1 MIELENIS
9 KNFGDFQAVSDLS
22 VSVPSGELF
31 GFLGPNGA
39 GKTTTVKM
47 TVGLLRPTA
56 GSISVGGHDVVSNP
70 KQAKKITGYIPDTP
84 YVYPQLTVGEYLD
97 FVEDLY
103 ELDGEEST
111 EIRERYFDRF
121 RLGDWH
127 QDLIKNLSHGM
138 KQKMLFT
145 GLFMMQPSVM
155 VIDEPMVGLDPESA
169 RVLKSALRHEVEE
182 NDTAIFLST
191 HSLEVAQQICDR
203 VGILEHGELMAVGRY
218 EELREGAGES
228 LEEVFLRI
236 TGEQS
241 KAAEHVS

>member
-1 MIELENIS
+1 MIDLQNVT
-9 KNFGDFQAVSDLS
+9 KQFGDFVAVNDLS
-22 VSVPSGELF
+22 VQVPSGELF

-47 TVGLLRPTA
+47 MVGLLRPTA
-56 GSISVGGHDVVSNP
+56 GRIKIGPHNIVNSPRD
-70 KQAKKITGYIPDTP
+70 AKKITGYIPDTP

-103 ELDGEEST
+103 ELNSEEST
-111 EIRERYFDRF
+111 EIREYYFERF
-121 RLGDWH
+121 RLGNWH

-145 GLFMMQPSVM
+145 GLFMMQPEVM

-182 NDTAIFLST
+182 RDTAIFLST
-191 HSLEVAQQICDR
+191 HSLEVAQEICDR
-203 VGILEHGELMAVGRY
+203 VGILAHGELLSIGRY
-218 EELREGAGES
+218 EELRQATNES

-236 TGEQS
+236 TGEES
-241 KAAEHVS
+241 SVAEHV

>member
-1 MIELENIS
+1 VIELDGVT
-9 KNFGDFQAVSDLS
+9 KKFGDFTAVDDLS

-47 TVGLLRPTA
+47 MVGLLKATA
-56 GSISVGGHDVVSNP
+56 GTITVAGHNVATDP
-70 KQAKKITGYIPDTP
+70 EAAKRITGYIPDTP

-103 ELDGEEST
+103 ELDSDASR
-111 EIRERYFDRF
+111 EIRRHYFEEF

-145 GLFMMQPSVM
+145 GLFMMEPDVM

-169 RVLKSALRHEVEE
+169 RILKSALRREVEE
-182 NDTAIFLST
+182 KGTAIFLST

-203 VGILEHGELMAVGRY
+203 VGILEHGKLRSVGRY
-218 EELREGAGES
+218 EELRREAGES
-228 LEEVFLRI
+228 LEDVFLRI
-236 TGEQS
+236 TGEES
-241 KAAEHVS
+241 TAAPTG